1 MDAAARTRVDYSRG
15 AVLSGWAIAALYLAH
30 QYVTT
35 NLARSDR
42 FGPLREEWRGWH
54 YLLGL
59 LLLLAVSYR
68 LWRWFRDP
76 RPTSPTGLG
85 GGAFQWGRT
94 LALSSYLLI
103 FAAPWL
109 GVVFGWADELR
120 LHFGP
125 VPLPALIERSRPV
138 WMFTGYFHSAMGFML
153 ILLNLAALLT
163 AAYTLLRYR
172 RGLLSAFP
180 PGYGAQVFISLT
192 TTVYAFATF
201 RSPDPGPRAVLIF
214 WTVCAAVW
222 LLARLIHRRPKETGE
237 ARPSGAGLRAAAAA
251 AVAAVLLVA
260 VGAYGPHAL
269 FRVTP
274 WPMGEAVAAPEGVTS
289 HQLAAVNLE
298 LPPETAF
305 EREVRARDYKW
316 CRFCHTVEKNGHHL
330 VGPNLYGIF
339 GQRAGTVPNF
349 AYSPAMAKKG
359 REGLVWTDATISAF
373 IAGPDKY
380 VPGTSMIIS
389 SGPVTDP
396 KIRQAMINIL
406 KRETMV
412 DAARP

>member
-1 MDAAARTRVDYSRG
+1 MDAASREEAGYSRG
-15 AVLSGWAIAALYLAH
+15 AVVSGWAIALLYLCH

-59 LLLLAVSYR
+59 LLLIAVSVR

-76 RPTSPTGLG
+76 RPTPTAGLG
-85 GGAFQWGRT
+85 AGAFQWGRT
-94 LALSSYLLI
+94 LALASYLLI

-125 VPLPALIERSRPV
+125 VPLPAPIERSRGL

-153 ILLNLAALLT
+153 IVLNLAALLT

-172 RGLLSAFP
+172 RGLLTAFP
-180 PGYGAQVFISLT
+180 PGYGAQVFVSLT

-214 WTVCAAVW
+214 WAVCGAVW
-222 LLARLIHRRPKETGE
+222 LLARLIHRHPKDAEKVTT
-237 ARPSGAGLRAAAAA
+237 AGAGWTAAAAA
-251 AVAAVLLVA
+251 SAVILVA
-260 VGAYGPHAL
+260 LGAYGPHAL

-274 WPMGEAVAAPEGVTS
+274 WPMGESVEGPQGVTS
-289 HQLAAVNLE
+289 HRLAAASID
-298 LPPETAF
+298 LPPETEF
-305 EREVRARDYKW
+305 ERQVRERDYKW

-339 GQRAGTVPNF
+339 GQPAGRVPNF
-349 AYSPAMAKKG
+349 AYSPAMAKRG
-359 REGLVWTDATISAF
+359 RDGLVWNDQTIAAF

-396 KIRQAMINIL
+396 KVRQAIVNIL
-406 KRETMV
+406 KRETMA
-412 DAARP
+412 DAARK